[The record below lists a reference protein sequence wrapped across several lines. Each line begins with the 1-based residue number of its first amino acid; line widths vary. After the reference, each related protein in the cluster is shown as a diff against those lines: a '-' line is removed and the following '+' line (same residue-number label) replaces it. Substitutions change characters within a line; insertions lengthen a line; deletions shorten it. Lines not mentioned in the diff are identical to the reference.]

1 MDVAVAIPSKSNE
14 IYQMIE
20 EVIKSLLSDVSSFHR
35 VFHPD
40 LQRTASL
47 RRSGVSLHLAGR
59 LPLSPQRSAF
69 ALLLAAA
76 VHPHSQ
82 RPLYLDFPVSPIP
95 YRHASARQ
103 QSRGRFEPS
112 LRADS
117 HRGAYLP
124 HDSRRIPRQSVRN
137 SIPRSVWN

>member
-20 EVIKSLLSDVSSFHR
+20 EVVKSLLSDVCFFHHD
-35 VFHPD
+35 FHPD

-59 LPLSPQRSAF
+59 LPLPPQRSAL
-69 ALLLAAA
+69 ALRLAAP
-76 VHPHSQ
+76 VHPYSQ
-82 RPLYLDFPVSPIP
+82 RSLYLCFPVSLISN
-95 YRHASARQ
+95 RHAGARQ
-103 QSRGRFEPS
+103 QSRGRLEPS

-117 HRGAYLP
+117 HRGADLP
-124 HDSRRIPRQSVRN
+124 HDSRRIPRHS
-137 SIPRSVWN
+137 SEK

>member
-59 LPLSPQRSAF
+59 LPLSPQCSAF
-69 ALLLAAA
+69 ALRLAAP

-82 RPLYLDFPVSPIP
+82 RPLYLCFPVSLIAN
-95 YRHASARQ
+95 RHAGARQ
-103 QSRGRFEPS
+103 QSRGRVEPS
-112 LRADS
+112 LRADP
-117 HRGAYLP
+117 HRSADLP
-124 HDSRRIPRQSVRN
+124 HDPRGIPRHS
-137 SIPRSVWN
+137 SEK